1 MSSMRFFTRAW
12 CNGELTEEESD
23 AVFGAYRRHLAAIAS
38 LVPSGVLE
46 LSQQSSLHDAL
57 FKTVQFDQINRQL
70 FLRLRCGELQYGYYD
85 LSLHYTGATVI
96 DRTPYGLSGLVAVA
110 GVEVL
115 YHEIDVTEA
124 GRAIASNSRSSVRRS
139 ARNALVRHE
148 FRRRGR
154 TPRPERGRRGPP
166 ARFAGRPLVASA
178 LSAANWRALRTIVC
192 GDDRSNRQPWDHMF
206 RH

>member
-23 AVFGAYRRHLAAIAS
+23 AVFGVYRRHLAAIAS

-124 GRAIASNSRSSVRRS
+124 GRFEQRMILWPSG
-139 ARNALVRHE
+139 E
-148 FRRRGR
+148 FAANC
-154 TPRPERGRRGPP
+154 EH
-166 ARFAGRPLVASA
+166 FAFSFVPVASRDA
-178 LSAANWRALRTIVC
+178 
-192 GDDRSNRQPWDHMF
+192 P
-206 RH
+206 